1 MVIPAHFFIC
11 INHGISLLYF
21 IKEIFWD
28 AHWYHSEHVE
38 KYTLYIER
46 KARVNLYIYN
56 DKILKGTQDFY
67 READTP
73 YKMPVSCSLGLR
85 CYPVL
90 NTGVDWTQGELL
102 TGN

>member
-1 MVIPAHFFIC
+1 MESVC
-11 INHGISLLYF
+11 CISL
-21 IKEIFWD
+21 KKTFWEVD
-28 AHWYHSEHVE
+28 WYHSEHVE

-46 KARVNLYIYN
+46 KEREKLYIYN
-56 DKILKGTQDFY
+56 DKILKGTQDVY

-90 NTGVDWTQGELL
+90 TQVWIGLRENYSQA
-102 TGN
+102 TQINKA